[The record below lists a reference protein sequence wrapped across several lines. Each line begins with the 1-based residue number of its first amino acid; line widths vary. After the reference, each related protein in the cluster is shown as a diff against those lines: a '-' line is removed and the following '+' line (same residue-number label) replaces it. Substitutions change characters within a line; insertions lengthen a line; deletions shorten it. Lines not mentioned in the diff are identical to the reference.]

1 MTLLKLVRRSLLFYW
16 RTNLGVLLAV
26 IVSTAVLAGALV
38 VGDSVENSLKMMV
51 NARLGE
57 TQLALTS
64 RDRFFTSE
72 LAKKLAGQLNVTAA
86 PVLQLKGL
94 VTNTDGSER
103 ANRIEL
109 LGVDKRFYEISSAQN
124 PFSSNEN
131 PEIVLNEPLAAK
143 IGVGVGDE
151 VVLRIGK
158 PSLMPREIPLTPG
171 TDMSL
176 GFRLTVTAIADS
188 EQFGRFSLQS
198 NQISPLNAFVPLLW
212 LQEQLNRA
220 GQINMLLIAPSEV
233 GELTVE
239 AANDALQKNWELAD
253 AGLELRWLAAQ
264 DVLEL
269 RSSRIFIDSFVGQA
283 AMESD
288 KAAVG
293 VLTYFV
299 NELRSGEKTTPYSMV
314 TAMSKSSGGDS
325 IIPEDMGDEEIIINE
340 WLAEDLNVKEGDL
353 IEADYY
359 VVSNRRKLEERT
371 SQFRIRDI
379 VPIEEMT
386 ADAELM
392 PDFPGLAEAE
402 NCRDWEPGIP
412 IDLNK
417 IRDKDENYWDRF
429 RGIPKAFV
437 TLEAGRK
444 MWSNRY
450 GDLTAIRYLLEAD
463 RGEKLTKEMLSRIS
477 VASLGLYFQAVRTS
491 GIKASGEGTDFG
503 QLFIGFSMFLIFAAL
518 VLLGLLFV
526 FGVEKRSTQAGM
538 LLAVG
543 YKHKQIRRLFLIEGA
558 ILAIAGTIAGT
569 IAGLL
574 YTKAIIYGL
583 TNLWRDAISGSTIV
597 FSANPSTL
605 LIAGF
610 TGIAVSMAVI
620 WLSLRRKLQK
630 SPQQLLDENLQWQF
644 FTSKTFSRIR
654 LWFFVAAI
662 ATAGAIV
669 LLVAMG
675 TGKSSTGAFFGA
687 GTLLLVGSIALVYG
701 LLHITAGI
709 GKKTVSTVYG
719 LGLRNSTRRSGRSLA
734 VVAILASGV
743 FLVIAVG
750 ANRHD
755 PLAHAESRDSGTG
768 GFVLFGESSI
778 GILDDLN
785 SISGRKSLGLE
796 NEELDDVK
804 IVQLR
809 VNDGDDASCFN
820 LNRAQQPRILGVKPE
835 QFQRREAFLFTKEI
849 DLNGATGWD
858 LLNLNLG
865 GDVVAAIGDEATV
878 RWALGKS
885 IGDEIGYTDDKG
897 QSFRLRIVGMLKNSI
912 LQGSLIIS
920 EDAFIRRFP
929 SEEGHR
935 MFLVDTAM
943 EKSKY
948 ISGILS
954 DRLQDFG
961 LEITTT
967 RERLAA
973 FSAVEN
979 TYLSIFQL
987 LGSLG
992 LILGSIGL
1000 GMVVLRNVLDR
1011 RGELAMLRAV
1021 GFDKNALKSMV
1032 FYEHA
1037 GLLLCGLI
1045 FGIIS
1050 ALVALGPVLKSP
1062 GTEVPYIALVLTIT
1076 AIAVS
1081 GLIWIRLAT
1090 SIALSGDIL
1099 NALRS
1104 E

>member
-26 IVSTAVLAGALV
+26 IVSTAVLTGALV

-57 TQLALTS
+57 TQLALRS
-64 RDRFFTSE
+64 RDRFFTS
-72 LAKKLAGQLNVTAA
+72 KLATKLAVQLNVMAV

-94 VTNTDGSER
+94 VTNTDGSQR

-109 LGVDKRFYEISSAQN
+109 LGVDKRFYEISSGQN

-131 PEIVLNEPLAAK
+131 LGIVLNEPLAAK
-143 IGVGVGDE
+143 IGVGVGNE

-158 PSLMPREIPLTPG
+158 PSLMPREIPLAPG
-171 TDMSL
+171 TDLSL

-220 GQINMLLIAPSEV
+220 GQVNMLLIAPSEV
-233 GELTVE
+233 GELTLQ

-253 AGLELRWLAAQ
+253 AGLELRRLAAQ

-269 RSSRIFIDSFVGQA
+269 RSSRIFIDGPVGQA

-293 VLTYFV
+293 ILTYFV
-299 NELRSGEKTTPYSMV
+299 NELRAGQKTTPYSMV
-314 TAMSKSSGGDS
+314 TALSKSSGGDS

-340 WLAEDLNVKEGDL
+340 WLAEDLNVKKGDL
-353 IEADYY
+353 IEADYF
-359 VVSNRRKLEERT
+359 VVSNRRKLEEQT
-371 SQFRIRDI
+371 SQLRIREI
-379 VPIEEMT
+379 VPTEEMI
-386 ADAELM
+386 ADTELM

-417 IRDKDENYWDRF
+417 IRDKDETYWDRF
-429 RGIPKAFV
+429 RGTPKAFV
-437 TLEAGRK
+437 TLHAGRK

-450 GDLTAIRYLLEAD
+450 GDLTAIRYPLEAD
-463 RGEKLTKEMLSRIS
+463 REQILTEEILSRIS
-477 VASLGLYFQAVRTS
+477 VASLGLFFQNARTT
-491 GIKASGEGTDFG
+491 GLKASGEGTDFG

-518 VLLGLLFV
+518 ILLGLLFI
-526 FGVEKRSTQAGM
+526 FGVEKRATQAGM

-558 ILAIAGTIAGT
+558 ILAIVGTIAGT
-569 IAGLL
+569 ITGLL
-574 YTKAIIYGL
+574 YTKFIIYGF
-583 TNLWRDAISGSTIV
+583 TSLWRDAVSASTIV
-597 FSANPSTL
+597 FYASQSTL
-605 LIAGF
+605 LAAGF
-610 TGIAVSMAVI
+610 AGIIVSMAAI
-620 WLSLRRKLQK
+620 WLSLCKKLRR

-644 FTSKTFSRIR
+644 FTSKTFSRVR

-662 ATAGAIV
+662 AAAGAIV
-669 LLVAMG
+669 LIVAAG
-675 TGKSSTGAFFGA
+675 TGKSSTSAFFSAGA
-687 GTLLLVGSIALVYG
+687 LLLVGSIALVHG

-709 GKKTVSTVYG
+709 GQKTVETISG

-785 SISGRKSLGLE
+785 SLGGRKLHGLE
-796 NEELDDVK
+796 NEELEDVK

-820 LNRAQQPRILGVKPE
+820 LNRAQQPRTLGVRPE
-835 QFQRREAFLFTKEI
+835 QFQQRGAFLFKKEI
-849 DLNGATGWD
+849 NVNGETGWN

-865 GDVVAAIGDEATV
+865 TDVVAAIGDEATV
-878 RWALGKS
+878 RWALG
-885 IGDEIGYTDDKG
+885 
-897 QSFRLRIVGMLKNSI
+897 NSW
-912 LQGSLIIS
+912 
-920 EDAFIRRFP
+920 DA
-929 SEEGHR
+929 
-935 MFLVDTAM
+935 
-943 EKSKY
+943 EK
-948 ISGILS
+948 L
-954 DRLQDFG
+954 
-961 LEITTT
+961 
-967 RERLAA
+967 
-973 FSAVEN
+973 
-979 TYLSIFQL
+979 
-987 LGSLG
+987 
-992 LILGSIGL
+992 
-1000 GMVVLRNVLDR
+1000 
-1011 RGELAMLRAV
+1011 
-1021 GFDKNALKSMV
+1021 
-1032 FYEHA
+1032 
-1037 GLLLCGLI
+1037 
-1045 FGIIS
+1045 
-1050 ALVALGPVLKSP
+1050 
-1062 GTEVPYIALVLTIT
+1062 YIAGKPDNLRRCIHQTFSFGRG
-1076 AIAVS
+1076 AQDVS
-1081 GLIWIRLAT
+1081 CRYSNGKK
-1090 SIALSGDIL
+1090 
-1099 NALRS
+1099 
-1104 E
+1104 